1 MKKLI
6 VVKLYKIRLILINFT
21 ILISLFFVII
31 KNFNNIRF
39 TKIIDNSGEIFIL
52 DRFTSKI
59 RQKL

>member
-1 MKKLI
+1 MKKPI

-39 TKIIDNSGEIFIL
+39 TKIIDDSGEIFIL

-59 RQKL
+59 RHKL

>member
-31 KNFNNIRF
+31 KKFNNIRF